1 MNNDIAFIGIWLFGM
16 ITLFAMLFLIPYLH
30 DYTMFFER
38 LFGTMSPE
46 DYYKAKD
53 YVGLYRRLKKCAE
66 IEIGRSERSQTG
78 ITEIC
83 RFASLADSGRWISLT
98 APDVVDALAYFAS
111 MKIVVDVWAKENS
124 MHTDTNLFRVH
135 LYHMNDHYEEV
146 SGKYQEKYCRDTIG
160 SQRLV
165 QFANELKEDMSHVE

>member
-1 MNNDIAFIGIWLFGM
+1 MNDAIVFVGIWLFGA
-16 ITLFAMLFLIPYLH
+16 IALFAMGLIAYLH
-30 DYTMFFER
+30 DYTMLFDR

-46 DYYKAKD
+46 DYYKVKD

-66 IEIGRSERSQTG
+66 IEIGMSERSKTG

-111 MKIVVDVWAKENS
+111 MKIVVDIWAKENS
-124 MHTDTNLFRVH
+124 VHTDTNLFRIH
-135 LYHMNDHYEEV
+135 LYRMNDHYEEV
-146 SGKYQEKYCRDTIG
+146 SGKYQDKYCRDTIG